1 MGQTATTIRMDSDLK
16 LQFDSL
22 CNEFG
27 MSANTA
33 FNIFARSVVRNRRI
47 PFPIEA
53 SQSPVEKGRS
63 AFLQLRKSAQDNGLD
78 SMTLEDINRE
88 IAEAEIL
95 SNPQ

>member
-53 SQSPVEKGRS
+53 SQYPSEKGRS
-63 AFLQLRKSAQDNGLD
+63 AFMQLRKSAQDNGLD

-95 SNPQ
+95 NNPQ